1 MYWNRFSVERLTL
14 SRLFDKNTAIC
25 FFWSKDISSKG
36 LVRSARVSS
45 KLATSEALFCPLF
58 TSSAPLHFVPA
69 FAAFLNLACLRVFFF
84 GPLFFSLELCCPWNG
99 PLSSSGYSTILLDSD
114 GPGSLSSMS
123 SLLPPVISV
132 EQQWF
137 INDMITFCVAKS
149 CQQRKLLQALHFT
162 SFQNL
167 ELQESWRNEG
177 SNVRKITS
185 QWELTCL
192 HLIGRFAGRWGWIID
207 PGLIGLSRD

>member
-1 MYWNRFSVERLTL
+1 MTL
-14 SRLFDKNTAIC
+14 ST
-25 FFWSKDISSKG
+25 ISDTKFQNLIGVTDFANSMTCNQQGCLKQSWQFNIWNKVKFCVG
-36 LVRSARVSS
+36 SRKWIVYFL
-45 KLATSEALFCPLF
+45 SE
-58 TSSAPLHFVPA
+58 
-69 FAAFLNLACLRVFFF
+69 
-84 GPLFFSLELCCPWNG
+84 
-99 PLSSSGYSTILLDSD
+99 

-132 EQQWF
+132 EQQCF

-192 HLIGRFAGRWGWIID
+192 HLIGRFAGRWGWIIN